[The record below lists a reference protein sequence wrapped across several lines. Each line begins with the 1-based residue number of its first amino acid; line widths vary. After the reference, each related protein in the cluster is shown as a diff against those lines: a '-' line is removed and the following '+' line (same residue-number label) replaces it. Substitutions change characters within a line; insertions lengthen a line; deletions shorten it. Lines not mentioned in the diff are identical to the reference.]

1 MWFVENYDDK
11 ASLGLKVK
19 EKLYEKQSKFQKI
32 EIFKTEFFGN
42 LMTLDGLVMLS
53 EKDEFVYHEMITH
66 MPLCTH
72 KNPKTVL
79 VVGGGD
85 GGAVREI
92 LKHSTIEKVVLCE
105 IDKEVVD
112 VSKKFF
118 PTVSSQLEN
127 QKVEIVYED
136 GFKFLD
142 NHKNS
147 FDIIIT
153 DSSDPVGP
161 GVELFKEKYFQKIKE
176 ALKENGIMVSQS
188 ESPWFYSDTMNSM
201 TTAMGKVFENIQ
213 TYIAMIPLY
222 PSGFWTITFASD
234 VYRLENFD
242 LKKSE
247 EISKTCKYYNPE
259 IHKSALALPN
269 FAKNIVFNR

>member
-112 VSKKFF
+112 VSKKFL

-234 VYRLENFD
+234 AYRLENFD

>member
-234 VYRLENFD
+234 AYRLENFD

>member
-127 QKVEIVYED
+127 QKVEIVYDD

-234 VYRLENFD
+234 AYRLENFD

>member
-147 FDIIIT
+147 FDVIIT

-234 VYRLENFD
+234 AYRLENFD